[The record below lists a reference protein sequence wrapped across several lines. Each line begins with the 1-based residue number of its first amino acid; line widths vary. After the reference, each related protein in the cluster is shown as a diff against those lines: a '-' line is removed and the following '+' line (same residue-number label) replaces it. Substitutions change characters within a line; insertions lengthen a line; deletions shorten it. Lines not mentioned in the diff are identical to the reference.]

1 VVVEGNIAG
10 NVTWSQDV
18 LLRGPVIVQAGATL
32 NINAGVTVY
41 GEKET
46 IGALAVL
53 RGGKLNINGTVEN
66 PVILTSNQKVKA
78 RGDWGGVIINGYSSQ
93 NVPTGTA
100 TSEGVAGT
108 YGCIPA
114 PCDAS
119 CAVQATCTA
128 AGSPYCCDADQCYG
142 GDCNENDN
150 SGTMKNF
157 QVNWTGKI
165 YTAENEFNG
174 IALQGVGRGTV
185 IEGVHIYM
193 ANDDGIEFFSGTANM
208 KYAISQGSS
217 DDSFDWTSGWRGC
230 GQYIVVHQKSD
241 TADNGIEAD
250 GNSGNL
256 DAVPYSEPILYNA
269 TMIGQKTMGNE
280 GWRLRVGT
288 AARLRN
294 FIVTDFKAEG
304 VDITNFQTMN
314 RANQLRLVPDNNI
327 FYNNT
332 PNFAVDA
339 TEAPPATH
347 TTRELMTCVNYG
359 TLGPGEACYTNNAE
373 VDPLITS
380 KNFDNPDFRP
390 AANSPAVNGQVAV
403 AAPPAQPACE
413 SFFDVTDFI
422 GAVDNVTP
430 ANDWTK
436 KKWTGYGDIDADS
449 YSNNLDNCPRV
460 PNAPAQGVCSAD
472 SGKPGQVCTVDSDCF
487 ASCSSVGT
495 CIKSQVDSDSDGF
508 GNVCDNCPNNCNNK
522 QLDTDND
529 GIGDVCDPTPGCGGC
544 GQPACSET
552 QC

>member
-1 VVVEGNIAG
+1 
-10 NVTWSQDV
+10 
-18 LLRGPVIVQAGATL
+18 
-32 NINAGVTVY
+32 
-41 GEKET
+41 
-46 IGALAVL
+46 
-53 RGGKLNINGTVEN
+53 
-66 PVILTSNQKVKA
+66 
-78 RGDWGGVIINGYSSQ
+78 
-93 NVPTGTA
+93 
-100 TSEGVAGT
+100 
-108 YGCIPA
+108 
-114 PCDAS
+114 
-119 CAVQATCTA
+119 
-128 AGSPYCCDADQCYG
+128 
-142 GDCNENDN
+142 
-150 SGTMKNF
+150 
-157 QVNWTGKI
+157 
-165 YTAENEFNG
+165 
-174 IALQGVGRGTV
+174 
-185 IEGVHIYM
+185 M

-430 ANDWTK
+430 VNDWTK